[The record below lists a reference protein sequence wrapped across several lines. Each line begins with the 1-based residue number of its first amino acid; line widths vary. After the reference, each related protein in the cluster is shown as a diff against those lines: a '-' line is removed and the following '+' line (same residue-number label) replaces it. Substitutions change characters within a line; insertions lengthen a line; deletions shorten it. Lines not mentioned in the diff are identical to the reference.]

1 MNELFAN
8 WLHSD
13 DKGLLRLVLPR
24 ETYLFLRAEKHPG
37 FDYLYCQRQ
46 YGSDGLRRKDSFQYA
61 GLYCAADGLI
71 YDADYALT
79 HMDDADKTL
88 PARSYEALRRQ
99 LQQDVRAMIEKR
111 VGNGRGNL
119 TVHELTDEK
128 FLCALDAYRKYYAAR
143 DVRQRYLETGELDSD
158 GFHCRYVPEGWT
170 EDSFL
175 SYIADPL
182 AYAEREAERYWSE
195 NQEAMYLQFLEQ
207 DARDAEQAAIAEN
220 PQNPVHIVRQI
231 MAVMNTSGAKTVNV
245 TVRKDGKELT
255 FKTET
260 GDLRR
265 DCTGGY
271 SHWHMI
277 AADRRRFFECFGRNA
292 EYKPEEILRITYG
305 RSILY
310 EANG

>member
-1 MNELFAN
+1 MNELFTN
-8 WLHSD
+8 WLHSG
-13 DKGLLRLVLPR
+13 DKGLLRLVLSR
-24 ETYLFLRAEKHPG
+24 ETYLFLRAEKRPG
-37 FDYLYCQRQ
+37 FDYLYYQRQ
-46 YGSDGLRRKDSFQYA
+46 YGGDGLRRKDGFQYA
-61 GLYCAADGLI
+61 GLYCTADGLI

-79 HMDDADKTL
+79 HMDGADKTL
-88 PARSYEALRRQ
+88 PARSYEALHRQ
-99 LQQDVRAMIEKR
+99 LQQDVRAMIEQR
-111 VGNGRGNL
+111 VADDRGNL

-128 FLCALDAYRKYYAAR
+128 FLCALEDYRKYYAAR

-170 EDSFL
+170 EDAFL

-182 AYAEREAERYWSE
+182 AYAEQEAERYWSE
-195 NQEAMYLQFLEQ
+195 NQEEIYLQFLEQ
-207 DARDAEQAAIAEN
+207 DARDAEQAAIAAN
-220 PQNPVHIVRQI
+220 PQSPVHIVRQI
-231 MAVMNTSGAKTVNV
+231 MAVMNASSAKTVNV

-292 EYKPEEILRITYG
+292 EYRPEEILRITYG

-310 EANG
+310 EAKD

>member
-1 MNELFAN
+1 MQMNELFAN
-8 WLHSD
+8 WLHSG

-46 YGSDGLRRKDSFQYA
+46 YSSDGLRRKDSFQYV

-99 LQQDVRAMIEKR
+99 LRQDVRAMIEQR
-111 VGNGRGNL
+111 VDNDCGNL

-143 DVRQRYLETGELDSD
+143 DVRQRYLETGKLDSD

-182 AYAEREAERYWSE
+182 AYAEQEAERYWSE

-207 DARDAEQAAIAEN
+207 DARDAEQAAIA
-220 PQNPVHIVRQI
+220 
-231 MAVMNTSGAKTVNV
+231 
-245 TVRKDGKELT
+245 
-255 FKTET
+255 
-260 GDLRR
+260 
-265 DCTGGY
+265 
-271 SHWHMI
+271 
-277 AADRRRFFECFGRNA
+277 
-292 EYKPEEILRITYG
+292 
-305 RSILY
+305 
-310 EANG
+310 

>member
-1 MNELFAN
+1 M
-8 WLHSD
+8 
-13 DKGLLRLVLPR
+13 
-24 ETYLFLRAEKHPG
+24 
-37 FDYLYCQRQ
+37 
-46 YGSDGLRRKDSFQYA
+46 
-61 GLYCAADGLI
+61 
-71 YDADYALT
+71 
-79 HMDDADKTL
+79 
-88 PARSYEALRRQ
+88 
-99 LQQDVRAMIEKR
+99 
-111 VGNGRGNL
+111 
-119 TVHELTDEK
+119 
-128 FLCALDAYRKYYAAR
+128 
-143 DVRQRYLETGELDSD
+143 RQRYLETGELDSD

-182 AYAEREAERYWSE
+182 AYAEQEAERYWSE

-260 GDLRR
+260 SDLRR

>member
-1 MNELFAN
+1 MSKILSCEFNLDTACVELH
-8 WLHSD
+8 L
-13 DKGLLRLVLPR
+13 
-24 ETYLFLRAEKHPG
+24 
-37 FDYLYCQRQ
+37 
-46 YGSDGLRRKDSFQYA
+46 
-61 GLYCAADGLI
+61 ADG
-71 YDADYALT
+71 
-79 HMDDADKTL
+79 TL
-88 PARSYEALRRQ
+88 LSIDCTAVENEVANSMYQRS
-99 LQQDVRAMIEKR
+99 
-111 VGNGRGNL
+111 
-119 TVHELTDEK
+119 
-128 FLCALDAYRKYYAAR
+128 
-143 DVRQRYLETGELDSD
+143 ELDWLI
-158 GFHCRYVPEGWT
+158 CN
-170 EDSFL
+170 
-175 SYIADPL
+175 DPL

-292 EYKPEEILRITYG
+292 EYRPEEILRITYG
-305 RSILY
+305 RSVLY